1 MMTDESGRTGRIPM
15 LDVARFFGMFMVYY
29 GHAVERIMY
38 LESPVA
44 ATQYKFIYSFHM
56 SFFFLL
62 AGFTLAPEKARLP
75 VARFFRRLAASRLVP
90 YVVFTGLLLCLSL
103 FFAGHFP
110 LLDLSSADGY
120 LKGLWYTLLGFP
132 LFNVPLWFLAAL
144 VVVEIL
150 HYAVGRFFDS
160 TWKMLAAIV
169 VCYVGGYYLT
179 LQVNLLPGPT
189 YWLIPEAPVSYAF
202 YLVGVLMRRNSVL
215 IGEQPR
221 WRFLAGAGV
230 CLLAVVLTFD
240 LNQGPFRIF
249 QAVVILASG
258 HGNVLL
264 FPFTALGG
272 SLFLLLLARS
282 AGANRF
288 LMFLGENVLILF
300 CLNGVFYH
308 FFNGPFADW
317 YVVTFPEHWA
327 SVTAVT
333 FGFTVICLAACLPVI
348 WLLKRY
354 LPQLVGRPSASG
366 PLLPRLVS

>member
-1 MMTDESGRTGRIPM
+1 MTDAAKSAGRIPM
-15 LDVARFFGMFMVYY
+15 LDVARFLGMFLVYY

-38 LESPVA
+38 LKSPVA

-56 SFFFLL
+56 PFFFLL
-62 AGFTLAPEKARLP
+62 AGFTLAPEKVRLP
-75 VARFFRRLAASRLVP
+75 VGRFLKRLAASRLVP
-90 YVVFTGLLLCLSL
+90 YVVFTGLLLGLSL
-103 FFAGHFP
+103 AFAGFFP
-110 LLDLSSADGY
+110 LLDLAKPGEY

-144 VVVEIL
+144 VAVELI
-150 HYAVGRFFDS
+150 HFAVGRFLD
-160 TWKMLAAIV
+160 TTPKIVAAIV
-169 VCYVGGYYLT
+169 ACYVGGYYLT
-179 LQVNLLPGPT
+179 LHVMLLPGPT
-189 YWLIPEAPVSYAF
+189 YWLLPEAPVSYAF
-202 YLVGVLMRRNSVL
+202 YLVGVLMRRESVL
-215 IGEQPR
+215 LTKQPR
-221 WRFLAGAGV
+221 WRFLVGAGL

-249 QAVVILASG
+249 QAVVILVSG
-258 HGNVLL
+258 HGHVLL
-264 FPFTALGG
+264 FPLTALAG

-317 YVVTFPEHWA
+317 YAATFPDHWA
-327 SVTAVT
+327 AVTAVT
-333 FGFTVICLAACLPVI
+333 FGFTVLSLAACLPVI

-354 LPQLVGRPSASG
+354 LPQLVGRPSAKG

>member
-1 MMTDESGRTGRIPM
+1 MTDEPRPAGRIPM
-15 LDVARFFGMFMVYY
+15 LDVARFLGMFLVYY

-56 SFFFLL
+56 PFFFLL

-75 VARFFRRLAASRLVP
+75 VGRFFKRLAASRLIP
-90 YVVFTGLLLCLSL
+90 YVAFTGLLLGLSL
-103 FFAGHFP
+103 LFAGHFP
-110 LLDLSSADGY
+110 LLDLTGAEGY

-144 VVVEIL
+144 VTVEIL
-150 HYAVGRFFDS
+150 HYAVGRFLDS
-160 TWKMLAAIV
+160 SLKIAAAAV
-169 VCYVGGYYLT
+169 ACYVGGYYLT
-179 LQVNLLPGPT
+179 LHVMLLPGPT
-189 YWLIPEAPVSYAF
+189 YWLIPEAPVSYAI
-202 YLVGVLMRRNSVL
+202 YLAGVLMRRESVL
-215 IGEQPR
+215 MGARPR
-221 WRFLAGAGV
+221 WRFLAGAGL

-249 QAVVILASG
+249 QAVVIVASG

-264 FPFTALGG
+264 FPLTALAG

-288 LMFLGENVLILF
+288 LMFLGENALILF

-317 YVVTFPEHWA
+317 YVAAFPDHWA
-327 SVTAVT
+327 AVTAVT
-333 FGFTVICLAACLPVI
+333 FGFTVLSLAACLPAV

-354 LPQLVGRPSASG
+354 LPQLVGKPSAAG